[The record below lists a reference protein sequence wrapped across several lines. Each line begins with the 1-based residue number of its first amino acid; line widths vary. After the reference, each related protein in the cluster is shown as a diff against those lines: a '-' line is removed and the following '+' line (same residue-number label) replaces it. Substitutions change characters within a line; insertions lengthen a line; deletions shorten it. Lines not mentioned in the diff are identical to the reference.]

1 MKAQTLLKKNAIR
14 AAASPGHLITG
25 ASSVLLSIATLNPL
39 PAIVWGVGS
48 ATWILHSVSSGR
60 YSSRLLE
67 EEREQ
72 LEADAER
79 HREAI
84 RQKVQEIL
92 AQPPFV
98 FWVQSRQ
105 LPNYMHRYQTLFDIR
120 ESVSGMVDKRD
131 DFTKDMERDVVAQV
145 NTMLEVYLR
154 LVQSRTVY
162 LHLLNETFPIPV
174 EVPVIPPQGFLGK
187 LKQLFV
193 EPAVAPPLVAWRY
206 PDDIQTK
213 MRMLSFNERIQ
224 KLQSQIDALKAEM
237 RAQPAAAKQRESHIT
252 LLEEH
257 MKLLRRWEESDQRIV
272 AQLEMIPDFFKI
284 IQSRLGASEFTA
296 GEFTNYMGEVVGQV
310 DASMK
315 LADEIRQEVELIS
328 GPQLGAMMQD
338 LTA

>member
-1 MKAQTLLKKNAIR
+1 MKAQTLLKKNAIC
-14 AAASPGHLITG
+14 AAASPGHLIAG
-25 ASSVLLSIATLNPL
+25 AGSVLLSIATLNPL

-48 ATWILHSVSSGR
+48 ATWILHAVSSGR
-60 YSSRLLE
+60 YTSRLLE

-72 LEADAER
+72 LALQAEQQ
-79 HREAI
+79 RETL
-84 RQKVQEIL
+84 RERVQWIL
-92 AQPPFV
+92 GQPPFV
-98 FWVQSRQ
+98 FWTQSSQ
-105 LPNYMHRYQTLFDIR
+105 LPNYMHQYQTLFDIR
-120 ESVSGMVDKRD
+120 ESVSGMVEKRD
-131 DFTKDMERDVVAQV
+131 DFTKDMERDVVDQV
-145 NTMLEVYLR
+145 NTMLEVFLR

-174 EVPVIPPQGFLGK
+174 EVPALPPQGFFGQ

-193 EPAVAPPLVAWRY
+193 EPAEKTPILAWRY

-224 KLQSQIDALKAEM
+224 KLQAQIDAL
-237 RAQPAAAKQRESHIT
+237 RAGMQLQPAAAKQRSSHIT

-328 GPQLGAMMQD
+328 GPQLGAMMKD
-338 LTA
+338 MSD